1 MPELP
6 EVETTVRAL
15 RPHLNGRRVVRTR
28 LYRPDLRWPIPAEI
42 GALNDVAFVQMD
54 RRAKYL
60 LMQLEGGTAIW
71 HVGMT
76 GNLRVIDAAT
86 PLRAH
91 DHVDM
96 ELDNGKVLRFHDPR
110 RFGALLWQPE
120 GATHPL
126 LSALGPEPLGDAFTA
141 RWLFDR
147 SRGRTMAVKPF
158 LMDQATVVG
167 VGNIYANE
175 ALFEAGIHPA
185 RAAGRVSLARYTLL
199 VERIRSVLARAIAV
213 GGTTLK
219 DFSSPDGFAGY
230 FVQELKVYGRAGEP
244 CVQCGR
250 TLKGSMLGQRQTVW
264 CPGCQK

>member
-15 RPHLNGRRVVRTR
+15 RPHLSGRRVVRTR

-42 GALNDVAFVQMD
+42 GALRDTGFVQME

-71 HVGMT
+71 HLGMT
-76 GNLRVIDAAT
+76 GNLRVIDATT
-86 PLRAH
+86 PLRTH

-120 GATHPL
+120 GETHTL
-126 LSALGPEPLGDAFTA
+126 LRNLGPEPLGDSFTA
-141 RWLFDR
+141 RWLYER

-175 ALFEAGIHPA
+175 ALFEAGIHPG
-185 RAAGRVSLARYTLL
+185 RAAGRVSLERYTVL
-199 VERIRSVLARAIAV
+199 VKRIRDVLARAIAV

-219 DFSSPDGFAGY
+219 DFSSPDGFEGY

-250 TLKGSMLGQRQTVW
+250 ALKSSMLGQRQTVW
-264 CPGCQK
+264 CPGCQT